1 MLIYTT
7 SIAHF
12 FEAYIQDSNSVL
24 SRMLNCLPKSALKCV
39 LSSKQKSCDDNFFW
53 VTKLKNNPQQVS
65 LSLTL
70 SPSPKTHQHRYS
82 SNAAS
87 YTYLSF

>member
-24 SRMLNCLPKSALKCV
+24 SRMHNCLPKNALKCL

-65 LSLTL
+65 LSLFFFFSLSL
-70 SPSPKTHQHRYS
+70 SPLLQRPGPS
-82 SNAAS
+82 AS
-87 YTYLSF
+87 LFL